1 MLKSRLEFAD
11 TQFNGLGS
19 VTEKLGQEIQMKHLI
34 FNARS
39 RTVDYCD
46 LTASN
51 ALSKELMVYLPV
63 IKELRKRGTKYSL
76 QLAYDL
82 AMQILRCSHIGP
94 GSTIRTVPNRPID
107 KYNDRLLASI
117 LTERVEKEHKDRQT
131 RHDAW
136 NVMGKAVVVD
146 ADETLRNLALEERSL
161 WEQELRYVMHDKQ
174 ELEDRA
180 EALKIQGVDKWYP
193 KSQDAFMK
201 AMMVKY
207 REITHTTD
215 VKVVRPWNY
224 TRYTT

>member
-1 MLKSRLEFAD
+1 MLKLRLEFAD

-19 VTEKLGQEIQMKHLI
+19 VTEKLGQEIEWKHII

-39 RTVDYCD
+39 RTVGYCD

-117 LTERVEKEHKDRQT
+117 LTERVEKEHQDRQT
-131 RHDAW
+131 RQDAW
-136 NVMGKAVVVD
+136 NVMGKTIVD
-146 ADETLRNLALEERSL
+146 ADETLRNLALEERLL
-161 WEQELRYVMHDKQ
+161 WEQELRYVMHDKK

-180 EALKIQGVDKWYP
+180 EALEIQGVDKWYP
-193 KSQDAFMK
+193 KSRDAFGK
-201 AMMVKY
+201 AMMVKSG
-207 REITHTTD
+207 ETTHTTD
-215 VKVVRPWNY
+215 VKVVKPWNY
-224 TRYTT
+224 TRYGT